1 VKENLVNPEL
11 ERLAYGVL
19 FPALGRPK
27 VPNWVPPRIEAGL
40 GGFVIFGRDIVDGD
54 QFRDLAAE
62 LHALRDHVLLSID
75 EEGGDVNRLENLGG
89 FSMPGNRAL
98 GELDDL
104 ELTRQA
110 AFQIGLSLV
119 DAGVDWDLAPAVDT
133 AVNPLSPNGIRCFGA
148 DRDLVSRH
156 TTAWVEG
163 LQAAGV
169 SACAKHYPG
178 HGLSGTDAHL
188 ATPLVDVSREELLDS
203 YLDPFRAAIAAG
215 VDSIMVSHDLVPQ
228 VDDVPATIS
237 KVLLT
242 DILRGEL
249 GYDGVVITDALE
261 MYGIADVAPLPEA
274 AVRAIE
280 AGADA
285 LCLGSWAFLDDVE
298 VAARALVEAV
308 ESGRLPLERLQNA
321 NDRLAR
327 LGTRPKADVAQR
339 DNALGS
345 RLAEQVTVTHGDPL
359 LRSDA
364 ALVIRLEPTHSPA
377 AGSAGWGVEQLLRDA
392 GKVVESIGL
401 SDLTYNGPGMAK
413 AGVGE
418 FRSEYGADSQVI
430 LLVRGAHRFPWQEK
444 LITEL
449 QAQHPDAI
457 VVDMGVPGTDYSGF
471 AAWIQTF
478 GSARVCA
485 EAAARRLLG
494 R

>member
-1 VKENLVNPEL
+1 MNAEL
-11 ERLAYGVL
+11 NRLAHGVL
-19 FPALGRPK
+19 FPALGRPH
-27 VPNWVPPRIEAGL
+27 VPNWVGPRIEAGL

-54 QFRDLAAE
+54 QFRRLAAD
-62 LHALRDHVLLSID
+62 LHELRDHVLLSID

-98 GELDDL
+98 GELDDP

-110 AFQIGLSLV
+110 AFQIGLSLIE
-119 DAGVDWDLAPAVDT
+119 AGIDWDLAPAVDT
-133 AVNPLSPNGIRCFGA
+133 AVNPLSPNGIRCFGS
-148 DRDLVSRH
+148 DRELVSRH
-156 TTAWVEG
+156 TAAWVEG

-188 ATPLVDVSREELLDS
+188 ATPLVDVSRAELLDS
-203 YLDPFRAAIAAG
+203 YLDPFRAAIDAG

-228 VDDVPATIS
+228 LDDVPATIS
-237 KVLLT
+237 RTLLT

-285 LCLGSWAFLDDVE
+285 LCLGSWAFLEDVDM
-298 VAARALVEAV
+298 AATALVEAV
-308 ESGRLPLERLQNA
+308 ESGRLPLERLQSA
-321 NDRLAR
+321 NERLAQ
-327 LGTRPKADVAQR
+327 LGTRPKADIALR
-339 DNALGS
+339 DNSLGE
-345 RLAEQVTVTHGDPL
+345 RLAEQVAVSHGDVRL
-359 LRSDA
+359 QSEHVLI
-364 ALVIRLEPTHSPA
+364 IRLEPTHSPA
-377 AGSAGWGVEQLLRDA
+377 AGSAGWGVELLLREA

-401 SDLTYNGPGMAK
+401 SGQTYNGPGMAR
-413 AGVGE
+413 AGAGE
-418 FRSEYGADSQVI
+418 FRSEYGADSQVV
-430 LLVRGAHRFPWQEK
+430 LMVRGAHRFDWQEK

-449 QAQHPDAI
+449 QAQHPDMI

-471 AAWIQTF
+471 AGWIQTF
-478 GSARVCA
+478 GSARVCSEVA
-485 EAAARRLLG
+485 TRRLLG
-494 R
+494 TTR

>member
-1 VKENLVNPEL
+1 MNAEL
-11 ERLAYGVL
+11 NRLAHGVL
-19 FPALGRPK
+19 FPALGRPH
-27 VPNWVPPRIEAGL
+27 VPNWVGPRIEAGL

-54 QFRDLAAE
+54 QFRRLAAD
-62 LHALRDHVLLSID
+62 LHELRDHVLLSID

-98 GELDDL
+98 GELDDP

-110 AFQIGLSLV
+110 AFQIGLSLIE
-119 DAGVDWDLAPAVDT
+119 AGIDWDLAPAVDT
-133 AVNPLSPNGIRCFGA
+133 AVNPLSPNGIRCFGS
-148 DRDLVSRH
+148 DRELVSRH
-156 TTAWVEG
+156 TAAWVEG

-188 ATPLVDVSREELLDS
+188 ATPLVDVSRAELLDS
-203 YLDPFRAAIAAG
+203 YLDPFRAAIDAG

-228 VDDVPATIS
+228 LDDVPATIS
-237 KVLLT
+237 RTLLT

-285 LCLGSWAFLDDVE
+285 LCLGSWAFLEDVDL
-298 VAARALVEAV
+298 AATALVEAV
-308 ESGRLPLERLQNA
+308 ESGRLPLERLQSA

-327 LGTRPKADVAQR
+327 LGTRSKADIALR
-339 DNALGS
+339 DNSLGE
-345 RLAEQVTVTHGDPL
+345 RLAEQVAVSHGDVR
-359 LRSDA
+359 LRSEHV
-364 ALVIRLEPTHSPA
+364 LIIRLEPTHSPA
-377 AGSAGWGVEQLLRDA
+377 AGSAGWGVELLLREA

-401 SDLTYNGPGMAK
+401 SGQTYNGPGMAR
-413 AGVGE
+413 AGAGE
-418 FRSEYGADSQVI
+418 FRSEYGADSQVV
-430 LLVRGAHRFPWQEK
+430 LMVRGAHRFDWQEK

-449 QAQHPDAI
+449 QGQHPDMI

-471 AAWIQTF
+471 AGWIQTF
-478 GSARVCA
+478 GSARVCSEVA
-485 EAAARRLLG
+485 TRRLLG
-494 R
+494 TTR

>member
-1 VKENLVNPEL
+1 MNAEL
-11 ERLAYGVL
+11 NRLAHGVL
-19 FPALGRPK
+19 FPALGRPH
-27 VPNWVPPRIEAGL
+27 VPNWVGPRIEAGL

-54 QFRDLAAE
+54 QFRQLAAD
-62 LHALRDHVLLSID
+62 LHGLRDHVLLSID

-119 DAGVDWDLAPAVDT
+119 EAGIDWDLAPAVDT
-133 AVNPLSPNGIRCFGA
+133 AVNPMSPNGIRCFGP

-156 TTAWVEG
+156 TAAWVEG

-178 HGLSGTDAHL
+178 HGMSGTDAHL
-188 ATPLVDVSREELLDS
+188 ATPLVDVSRSELLGS
-203 YLDPFRAAIAAG
+203 YLDPFRAAIDAG

-228 VDDVPATIS
+228 LDDVPATIS
-237 KVLLT
+237 RILLT

-285 LCLGSWAFLDDVE
+285 LCLGSWAFLDDVD
-298 VAARALVEAV
+298 VAAAALVEAV
-308 ESGRLPLERLQNA
+308 ESGRLPLERLQKA
-321 NDRLAR
+321 NDRLAG
-327 LGTRPKADVAQR
+327 LGTRPKADIALR
-339 DNALGS
+339 DNALGE
-345 RLAEQVTVTHGDPL
+345 RLAEQVAISHGDPL
-359 LRSDA
+359 LRSEHV
-364 ALVIRLEPTHSPA
+364 LIVRLEPTHSPA
-377 AGSAGWGVEQLLRDA
+377 AGSAGWGVEQLLREA

-401 SDLTYNGPGMAK
+401 SGQTYNGPGMAR

-418 FRSEYGADSQVI
+418 FRSEYGADSQVV
-430 LLVRGAHRFPWQEK
+430 LMVRGAHRFDWQEK
-444 LITEL
+444 LIAEL
-449 QAQHPDAI
+449 QSQHPDMI

-471 AAWIQTF
+471 AGWIQTF
-478 GSARVCA
+478 GSARVCS
-485 EAAARRLLG
+485 EVAARRLLG
-494 R
+494 T

>member
-1 VKENLVNPEL
+1 MNAEL
-11 ERLAYGVL
+11 NRLAHGVL
-19 FPALGRPK
+19 FPALGRPH
-27 VPNWVPPRIEAGL
+27 VPNWVGPRIEAGL
-40 GGFVIFGRDIVDGD
+40 GGFVIFGKDIVDGD
-54 QFRDLAAE
+54 QFQRLAAE
-62 LHALRDHVLLSID
+62 LHGLREHVLLSID

-98 GELDDL
+98 GELNDL

-119 DAGVDWDLAPAVDT
+119 EAGIDWDLAPAVDT
-133 AVNPLSPNGIRCFGA
+133 AVNPLSPNGIRCFGS
-148 DRDLVSRH
+148 DRELVSRH
-156 TTAWVEG
+156 TAAWVEG

-188 ATPLVDVSREELLDS
+188 ATPLVDVSRAELLDS
-203 YLDPFRAAIAAG
+203 YLDPFRAAIDAG

-228 VDDVPATIS
+228 LDDVPATIS
-237 KVLLT
+237 RVLLT

-298 VAARALVEAV
+298 AAAAALVEAV
-308 ESGRLPLERLQNA
+308 ESGRLPLERLQSA

-327 LGTRPKADVAQR
+327 LGTRPKADVALR
-339 DNALGS
+339 DNALGE
-345 RLAEQVTVTHGDPL
+345 RLAEQVAVSHGDVR
-359 LRSDA
+359 LRSEHV
-364 ALVIRLEPTHSPA
+364 LIIRLEPTHSPA
-377 AGSAGWGVEQLLRDA
+377 AGSAGWGVEQLLREA
-392 GKVVESIGL
+392 GKVVESIAL
-401 SDLTYNGPGMAK
+401 SGQTYNGPGMAR

-418 FRSEYGADSQVI
+418 FRSEYGADSQVV
-430 LLVRGAHRFPWQEK
+430 LMVRGAHRFDWQEK

-449 QAQHPDAI
+449 QSQHPDMI

-471 AAWIQTF
+471 AGWIQTF
-478 GSARVCA
+478 GSARVCSEVA
-485 EAAARRLLG
+485 TRRLLG
-494 R
+494 S

>member
-1 VKENLVNPEL
+1 MNAEL
-11 ERLAYGVL
+11 NRLAHGVL
-19 FPALGRPK
+19 FPALGRPH
-27 VPNWVPPRIEAGL
+27 VPNWVGPRIEAGL
-40 GGFVIFGRDIVDGD
+40 GGFVIFGRDLVDGD
-54 QFRDLAAE
+54 QFRRLAAD
-62 LHALRDHVLLSID
+62 LHGLRDHVLLSID

-98 GELDDL
+98 GELDDP

-119 DAGVDWDLAPAVDT
+119 GAGIDWDLAPAVDT
-133 AVNPLSPNGIRCFGA
+133 AVNPLSPNGIRCFGS
-148 DRDLVSRH
+148 DRELVSRH
-156 TTAWVEG
+156 TAAWVEG

-188 ATPLVDVSREELLDS
+188 ATPLVDVSRTELLDS
-203 YLDPFRAAIAAG
+203 YLHPFRAAIDAG

-228 VDDVPATIS
+228 LDDVPATIS
-237 KVLLT
+237 RTLLT

-285 LCLGSWAFLDDVE
+285 LCLGSWAFLEDID
-298 VAARALVEAV
+298 VAATALVEAV
-308 ESGRLPLERLQNA
+308 ESGRLPLERLQSA
-321 NDRLAR
+321 NERLAL
-327 LGTRPKADVAQR
+327 LGTRPKADIALR
-339 DNALGS
+339 DNSLGD
-345 RLAEQVTVTHGDPL
+345 RLAEQVAVSHGDVR
-359 LRSDA
+359 LRSEHV
-364 ALVIRLEPTHSPA
+364 LIIRLEPTHSPA
-377 AGSAGWGVEQLLRDA
+377 AGSAGWGVELLLREA

-401 SDLTYNGPGMAK
+401 SGQTYNGPGMAR

-418 FRSEYGADSQVI
+418 FRSEYGADSQVV
-430 LLVRGAHRFPWQEK
+430 LMVRGAHRFDWQEK

-449 QAQHPDAI
+449 QGQHPDMI

-471 AAWIQTF
+471 AGWIQTF
-478 GSARVCA
+478 GSARVCSEVA
-485 EAAARRLLG
+485 TRRLLG
-494 R
+494 TTR

>member
-1 VKENLVNPEL
+1 MNAEL
-11 ERLAYGVL
+11 NRLAHGVL
-19 FPALGRPK
+19 FPALGRPH
-27 VPNWVPPRIEAGL
+27 VPNWVGPRIGAGL
-40 GGFVIFGRDIVDGD
+40 GGFVIFGKDIVDGE
-54 QFRDLAAE
+54 QFQRLAAE
-62 LHALRDHVLLSID
+62 LHGLRDHVLLSID

-119 DAGVDWDLAPAVDT
+119 EAGIDWDLAPAVDT
-133 AVNPLSPNGIRCFGA
+133 AVNPLSPNGIRCFGS
-148 DRDLVSRH
+148 DRELVSRH
-156 TTAWVEG
+156 TAAWVEG

-188 ATPLVDVSREELLDS
+188 ATPLVDVSRAELLDS
-203 YLDPFRAAIAAG
+203 YLDPFRAAIDAG

-237 KVLLT
+237 RVLLT

-298 VAARALVEAV
+298 VAAAALVEAV
-308 ESGRLPLERLQNA
+308 ESGRLPLERLQSA

-327 LGTRPKADVAQR
+327 LGTRPKADIALR
-339 DNALGS
+339 DKALGE
-345 RLAEQVTVTHGDPL
+345 RLAEQVAVSHGEVR
-359 LRSDA
+359 LRSEHV
-364 ALVIRLEPTHSPA
+364 LIIRLEPTHSPA
-377 AGSAGWGVEQLLRDA
+377 AGSAGWGVEQLLREA

-401 SDLTYNGPGMAK
+401 SGQTYNGPGMAR

-418 FRSEYGADSQVI
+418 FRSEYGADSQVV
-430 LLVRGAHRFPWQEK
+430 LMVRGAHRFGWQEK

-449 QAQHPDAI
+449 QSQHPDMI

-471 AAWIQTF
+471 AGWIQTF
-478 GSARVCA
+478 GSARVCSEVA
-485 EAAARRLLG
+485 TRRLLG
-494 R
+494 S

>member
-1 VKENLVNPEL
+1 MNSEL
-11 ERLAYGVL
+11 ERLAHGVL

-27 VPNWVPPRIEAGL
+27 VPNWVGPRIEAGL
-40 GGFVIFGRDIVDGD
+40 GGFVIFGKDIVDGD
-54 QFRDLAAE
+54 QFQRLAAE
-62 LHALRDHVLLSID
+62 LHGLRDHVLLSID

-98 GELDDL
+98 GELNDL

-119 DAGVDWDLAPAVDT
+119 EAGIDWDLAPAVDT
-133 AVNPLSPNGIRCFGA
+133 AVNPMSPNGIRCFGS

-156 TTAWVEG
+156 TAAWVEG

-188 ATPLVDVSREELLDS
+188 ATPLVDVSRAELLDS

-285 LCLGSWAFLDDVE
+285 LCLGSWAFLDDVD
-298 VAARALVEAV
+298 VAAAALVEAV
-308 ESGRLPLERLQNA
+308 ESGRLPLERL
-321 NDRLAR
+321 RSC
-327 LGTRPKADVAQR
+327 QR
-339 DNALGS
+339 A
-345 RLAEQVTVTHGDPL
+345 
-359 LRSDA
+359 
-364 ALVIRLEPTHSPA
+364 I
-377 AGSAGWGVEQLLRDA
+377 GSAGDRDPRRMSRC
-392 GKVVESIGL
+392 GTTRSVSGL
-401 SDLTYNGPGMAK
+401 PN
-413 AGVGE
+413 
-418 FRSEYGADSQVI
+418 RS
-430 LLVRGAHRFPWQEK
+430 R
-444 LITEL
+444 
-449 QAQHPDAI
+449 
-457 VVDMGVPGTDYSGF
+457 
-471 AAWIQTF
+471 
-478 GSARVCA
+478 
-485 EAAARRLLG
+485 
-494 R
+494 

>member
-1 VKENLVNPEL
+1 MNSEL
-11 ERLAYGVL
+11 QRLAHGVL

-27 VPNWVPPRIEAGL
+27 VPNWVGPRIDAGL
-40 GGFVIFGRDIVDGD
+40 GGFVIFGKDIVDGP
-54 QFRDLAAE
+54 QFQRLAAE
-62 LHALRDHVLLSID
+62 LHGLRDHVLLSID
-75 EEGGDVNRLENLGG
+75 EEGGDVSRLANLGG

-98 GELDDL
+98 GELNDV

-119 DAGVDWDLAPAVDT
+119 EAGVDWDLAPAVDT
-133 AVNPLSPNGIRCFGA
+133 AVNPLSPNGIRCFGS
-148 DRDLVSRH
+148 DRELVSRH
-156 TTAWVEG
+156 TAAWVEG

-188 ATPLVDVSREELLDS
+188 ATPFVDVSRADLLES
-203 YLDPFRAAIAAG
+203 YLDPFRAAIEVG
-215 VDSIMVSHDLVPQ
+215 VDSIMVSHDMVPQ

-285 LCLGSWAFLDDVE
+285 LCLGSWAFLDDVD
-298 VAARALVEAV
+298 VAAAALVDAV
-308 ESGRLPLERLQNA
+308 ESERLPVERLQEA
-321 NDRLAR
+321 NERLAR
-327 LGTRPKADVAQR
+327 LGTRPRADVSLR

-345 RLAEQVTVTHGDPL
+345 RLAEQVVVVHGDPMV
-359 LRSDA
+359 RSDA
-364 ALVIRLEPTHSPA
+364 VLIIRLEPTHSPA
-377 AGSAGWGVEQLLRDA
+377 AGSSGWGVERLLRDA

-401 SDLTYNGPGMAK
+401 SGQTYNGPGMAR

-418 FRSEYGADSQVI
+418 FRSEYGADSRLI
-430 LLVRGAHRFPWQEK
+430 LLVRGAHRFEWQQK
-444 LITEL
+444 LIAEL
-449 QAQHPDAI
+449 QSQHPDMI

-478 GSARVCA
+478 GSATVCA
-485 EAAARRLLG
+485 EAAAQHLLG
-494 R
+494 GPLKR

>member
-1 VKENLVNPEL
+1 MNSEL
-11 ERLAYGVL
+11 NRLAHGVL
-19 FPALGRPK
+19 FPALGRPR
-27 VPNWVPPRIEAGL
+27 VPHWVGPRIEAGL
-40 GGFVIFGRDIVDGD
+40 GGFVIFGRDIVDGE
-54 QFRDLAAE
+54 QFRGLAAE

-98 GELDDL
+98 GEIDDL

-119 DAGVDWDLAPAVDT
+119 EAGIDWDLAPAVDT

-156 TTAWVEG
+156 SAAWVEG

-228 VDDVPATIS
+228 LDDVPATIS

-285 LCLGSWAFLDDVE
+285 LCLGSWAFLDDVD
-298 VAARALVEAV
+298 VAAAALVEAV
-308 ESGRLPLERLQNA
+308 ESGRLPLERLQSA

-327 LGTRPKADVAQR
+327 LGTRPKADVALR
-339 DNALGS
+339 DNALGE
-345 RLAEQVTVTHGDPL
+345 RLAEQVTVTHGDPRV
-359 LRSDA
+359 RSDA
-364 ALVIRLEPTHSPA
+364 VLVIRLEPTHSPA
-377 AGSAGWGVEQLLRDA
+377 AGSAGWGVEEMLRAA

-401 SDLTYNGPGMAK
+401 SGETYNGPGMAR

-418 FRSEYGADSQVI
+418 FRSEYGADSQVV
-430 LLVRGAHRFPWQEK
+430 LLVRGAHRFDWQEK
-444 LITEL
+444 LIAEL
-449 QAQHPDAI
+449 HTQHPDLI

-471 AAWIQTF
+471 AGWIQTF

-485 EAAARRLLG
+485 EAATRRLLG
-494 R
+494 S

>member
-1 VKENLVNPEL
+1 MTAEL
-11 ERLAYGVL
+11 DRLAHGVL

-27 VPNWVPPRIEAGL
+27 VPNWVPARIDAGL
-40 GGFVIFGRDIVDGD
+40 GGFVIFGKDIVDGG
-54 QFRDLAAE
+54 QFRRLAAE
-62 LHALRDHVLLSID
+62 LHGLRDHVLLSID
-75 EEGGDVNRLENLGG
+75 EEGGDVSRLANLGG

-98 GELDDL
+98 GELNDV

-110 AFQIGLSLV
+110 AYQIGLSLV
-119 DAGVDWDLAPAVDT
+119 EAGIDWDLAPAVDT
-133 AVNPLSPNGIRCFGA
+133 AVNPLSPNGIRCFGS

-156 TTAWVEG
+156 TAAWVEG

-188 ATPLVDVSREELLDS
+188 ATPLVDVSRDELLAS
-203 YLDPFRAAIAAG
+203 YLDPFRAAIEAG

-261 MYGIADVAPLPEA
+261 MYGIADVAPLLEA

-285 LCLGSWAFLDDVE
+285 LCLGSWAFLDDVD
-298 VAARALVEAV
+298 VAAAALVDAV
-308 ESGRLPLERLQNA
+308 ESGRLPLERLQSA

-327 LGTRPKADVAQR
+327 LGMRPKADVTLR
-339 DNALGS
+339 DNALGE
-345 RLAEQVTVTHGDPL
+345 RLAEQVLVAHGDPV

-364 ALVIRLEPTHSPA
+364 VLTIRLDPTHSPA
-377 AGSAGWGVEQLLRDA
+377 AGSSTWGVENLLRDA
-392 GKVVESIGL
+392 GKVVESIAL
-401 SDLTYNGPGMAK
+401 SAQTYNGPGMAR

-418 FRSEYGADSQVI
+418 FRSEYGASSQVL
-430 LLVRGAHRFPWQEK
+430 LLVRSAHRFPWQEK

-449 QAQHPDAI
+449 QAQHPDII
-457 VVDMGVPGTDYSGF
+457 VVDMGVPGTDFSGF
-471 AAWIQTF
+471 AGWIQTF

-485 EAAARRLLG
+485 EAASRRLLAS
-494 R
+494 

>member
-1 VKENLVNPEL
+1 MNAEL
-11 ERLAYGVL
+11 NRLAHGVL
-19 FPALGRPK
+19 FPALGRPH
-27 VPNWVPPRIEAGL
+27 VPNWVGPRIEAGL

-54 QFRDLAAE
+54 QFRRLAAD
-62 LHALRDHVLLSID
+62 LHELRDHVLLSID

-98 GELDDL
+98 GELDDP

-110 AFQIGLSLV
+110 AFQIGLSLIE
-119 DAGVDWDLAPAVDT
+119 AGIDWDLAPAVDT
-133 AVNPLSPNGIRCFGA
+133 AVNPLSPNGIRCFGS
-148 DRDLVSRH
+148 DRELVSRH
-156 TTAWVEG
+156 TAAWVEG

-188 ATPLVDVSREELLDS
+188 ATPLVDVSRAELLDS
-203 YLDPFRAAIAAG
+203 YLDPFRAAIDAG

-228 VDDVPATIS
+228 LDDVPATIS
-237 KVLLT
+237 RTLLT

-285 LCLGSWAFLDDVE
+285 LCLGSWAFLEDVDM
-298 VAARALVEAV
+298 AATALVEAV
-308 ESGRLPLERLQNA
+308 ESGRLPLERLQSA

-327 LGTRPKADVAQR
+327 LGTRPKADIALR
-339 DNALGS
+339 DNSLGEG
-345 RLAEQVTVTHGDPL
+345 LAEQVAVSHGDVR
-359 LRSDA
+359 LRSEHV
-364 ALVIRLEPTHSPA
+364 LIIRLEPTHSPA
-377 AGSAGWGVEQLLRDA
+377 AGSAGWGVELLLREA

-401 SDLTYNGPGMAK
+401 SGQTYNGPGMAR
-413 AGVGE
+413 AGAGE
-418 FRSEYGADSQVI
+418 FRSEYGADSQVV
-430 LLVRGAHRFPWQEK
+430 LMVRGAHRFDWQEK

-449 QAQHPDAI
+449 QAQHPDMI

-471 AAWIQTF
+471 AGWIQTF
-478 GSARVCA
+478 GSARVCSEVA
-485 EAAARRLLG
+485 TRRLLG
-494 R
+494 TTR